1 MIFLDLRQAGQPN
14 NRTAHHRPNHSGE
27 LDHVANQS
35 EKASFRPTVEGLEPA
50 TRRIYG
56 KMFLKKCWF
65 LVLDAQKII
74 KMMKIKKGKA
84 LGKAYIDRTIC
95 VWYVWYV
102 YTYILTFDM
111 YEFIQFFFQSNW
123 QLNPNGPCNVWRSF
137 HKCEHISY
145 QLRHPR

>member
-1 MIFLDLRQAGQPN
+1 MLFLDLRQAGQPN

-74 KMMKIKKGKA
+74 KMMKIKA

-95 VWYVWYV
+95 VWYVYTCIYI
-102 YTYILTFDM
+102 YTYIWYVWIYTVFLPVKLTIKS
-111 YEFIQFFFQSNW
+111 EW
-123 QLNPNGPCNVWRSF
+123 TV
-137 HKCEHISY
+137 
-145 QLRHPR
+145 